1 MKINQHET
9 EMHALAAAGG
19 QMQAAQGKPW
29 MIAVWIEQEDR
40 MVLHRTTWGFP
51 LQRMTEARELL
62 RENMAEEIC
71 PHIEPLPLADF
82 LANVR
87 VPCREGIE
95 GMVQDETT

>member
-1 MKINQHET
+1 MKTSQHET
-9 EMHALAAAGG
+9 EMHALVAACGST
-19 QMQAAQGKPW
+19 QAAQGKPW

-82 LANVR
+82 LANVG
-87 VPCREGIE
+87 VPCCEEE
-95 GMVQDETT
+95 GMVQDETA